1 VWHVLAVGQ
10 LHQASLEEQPMA
22 SRQPPTTAAAETQAE
37 TQLREA
43 LARLKTVSE
52 RHAAIVATMS
62 RLGVTPGERRL
73 AQSQSKKVDHE
84 LRDAKRLLAQAQ
96 AAAQA
101 AKVGS
106 TR

>member
-1 VWHVLAVGQ
+1 
-10 LHQASLEEQPMA
+10 MA
-22 SRQPPTTAAAETQAE
+22 SKQPPTTGTAETEAE
-37 TQLREA
+37 TRLSEA
-43 LARLKTVSE
+43 LARLKAVSE
-52 RHAAIVATMS
+52 RHAAIVAAMS
-62 RLGVTPGERRL
+62 RLGATPGERRL

-101 AKVGS
+101 TKVGS